1 MDQDADWFAITLE
14 QGKVY
19 DFDVRGATDGGGTL
33 RIQYVALYNSE
44 GEYINSSYEDL
55 AYIAAKT
62 GTYYL
67 EVSGGGSNA
76 GTYQLA
82 VSELVD
88 DYASDTSTTGR
99 IAPGETVAG
108 KLEIEGDADWFQ
120 TTLATGT
127 GPTPSISRA
136 RPSPI

>member
-1 MDQDADWFAITLE
+1 M
-14 QGKVY
+14 
-19 DFDVRGATDGGGTL
+19 
-33 RIQYVALYNSE
+33 YNSE

-55 AYIAAKT
+55 PYIAAKN

-67 EVSGGGSNA
+67 EVSSGGSNA
-76 GTYQLA
+76 GTYLLA

-120 TTLATGT
+120 TTLQQGRVYVFNFAGW
-127 GPTPSISRA
+127 